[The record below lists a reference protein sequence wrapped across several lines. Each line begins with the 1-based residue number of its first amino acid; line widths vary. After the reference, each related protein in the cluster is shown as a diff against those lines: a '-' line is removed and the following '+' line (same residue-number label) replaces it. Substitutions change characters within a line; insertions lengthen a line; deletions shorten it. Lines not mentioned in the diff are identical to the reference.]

1 MDTTTTD
8 PDSTT
13 TITLDTM
20 DIGLVDLDTTT
31 TDLDTTTLDPDTTTS
46 ITLDTTD
53 IDLLDLEAP
62 MKIRQTKFN

>member
-20 DIGLVDLDTTT
+20 DTGLV
-31 TDLDTTTLDPDTTTS
+31 DLDTTTLDPDTTTS